1 MTTTIKFIFKNVLV
15 LFVAFGIVYTNAYA
29 NVNSF
34 NLNKCSK
41 GEKNLRVAV
50 VQAGFFGDYGKV
62 FRNMCFTLAN
72 DGYFNPINDI
82 PLEFT
87 AGDTYQNI
95 AKISKNGCIE
105 LLEDGLY
112 DGKWDENLILKTTND
127 LKDRIKNK
135 KDVDLVWAFG
145 TVAGKNF
152 ADSSLNVPVMVITPT
167 DAESAGI
174 IGLGEFSDKK
184 NIHVQKEKNRY
195 KSELLIF
202 HDLFK
207 FKNLGIVIDSDPKQ
221 QLSQAINI
229 IEEVSKLKNFNIVS
243 CMGPVFAEAT
253 DNKLDTLK
261 RCSMELAN
269 KDIDAFYLPVG
280 CETTDE
286 FYSCIKPL
294 IDKGIPTFSQLGDSQ
309 VAYGMLLSLS
319 DSDMTEAGAFEAK
332 VVEQIYNGK
341 KPHEISQYYYAPL
354 NLALNLQTAK
364 TIGWK
369 PNFEMLIAVD
379 KIFQTIKTAT
389 NE

>member
-1 MTTTIKFIFKNVLV
+1 MNKSVKFILKNIAIL
-15 LFVAFGIVYTNAYA
+15 LTSSCIFYSSANA
-29 NVNSF
+29 SDSD
-34 NLNKCSK
+34 LTTNKCQQGDKSLK
-41 GEKNLRVAV
+41 VAV

-62 FRNMCFTLAN
+62 FRNMCLTLAN
-72 DGYFNPINDI
+72 DEYFNPISEI
-82 PLEFT
+82 PTEFS
-87 AGDTYQNI
+87 AGNNYKNI

-112 DGKWDENLILKTTND
+112 DGKWDETLILKTTED
-127 LKDRIKNK
+127 LKERIRTK

-207 FKNLGIVIDSDPKQ
+207 FKNLGIVLDSEPKQ
-221 QLSQAINI
+221 QLSQASNVIK
-229 IEEVSKLKNFNIVS
+229 EVAKLKNFNIIS
-243 CMGPVFAEAT
+243 CTGPVFAEASE
-253 DNKLDTLK
+253 NKLDTLK
-261 RCSMELAN
+261 RCTVEL
-269 KDIDAFYLPVG
+269 KDKIDAFYLPVG
-280 CETTDE
+280 CSTTDE

-294 IDKGIPTFSQLGDSQ
+294 LDKGIPTFSQLGDSQ
-309 VAYGMLLSLS
+309 VARGMLLSLS
-319 DSDMTEAGAFEAK
+319 DSDMTEAGAFEAR

-341 KPHEISQYYYAPL
+341 APHEISQYYYAPL

-364 TIGWK
+364 MISWK

-379 KIFQTIKTAT
+379 KIFQTIKMSD
-389 NE
+389 N